1 MFIGSKIDLNS
12 LIIKNII
19 MSSLLKFSIQSK
31 SETPARTEIETR
43 GFKLI
48 VDEPAE
54 LGGTNLAPNPVEYI
68 LAGYAGCINV
78 VAHLTAKELNIDL
91 KNLQIS
97 IEGDLNPARLF
108 GTSFQERAG
117 YQNINVKL
125 TTNNHIDE
133 VLKIKWLHEI
143 ENRCPV
149 NDNLRNATPINFSL
163 N

>member
-1 MFIGSKIDLNS
+1 
-12 LIIKNII
+12 

-31 SETPARTEIETR
+31 SETPARTEIKTR

-54 LGGTNLAPNPVEYI
+54 LGGTNQAPNPVEYI

-78 VAHLTAKELNIDL
+78 VAHITAKELNIDL
-91 KNLQIS
+91 KDLNIS

-108 GTSFQERAG
+108 GTSFEERAG
-117 YQNINVKL
+117 YQNLEVKL
-125 TTNNHIDE
+125 TTTSTIDE
-133 VLKIKWLHEI
+133 QAKIKWLEQI

>member
-1 MFIGSKIDLNS
+1 
-12 LIIKNII
+12 

-48 VDEPAE
+48 IDEPAE
-54 LGGTNLAPNPVEYI
+54 LGGTNQAPNPVEYI

-78 VAHLTAKELNIDL
+78 VAHITAKELNIDL
-91 KNLQIS
+91 KDLHIA

-108 GTSFQERAG
+108 GTSFEERAG
-117 YQNINVKL
+117 YQNLAVKL
-125 TTNNHIDE
+125 TTTSPIDE
-133 VLKIKWLHEI
+133 PAKIKWLEQI

-149 NDNLRNATPINFSL
+149 NDNLRNATPISFSL

>member
-1 MFIGSKIDLNS
+1 
-12 LIIKNII
+12 

-31 SETPARTEIETR
+31 SETPARTEIKTR

-54 LGGTNLAPNPVEYI
+54 LGGTNQAPNPVEYI

-78 VAHLTAKELNIDL
+78 VAHITAKELNIDL
-91 KNLQIS
+91 KDLNIS

-108 GTSFQERAG
+108 GTSFEERAG
-117 YQNINVKL
+117 YQNLEVKL
-125 TTNNHIDE
+125 TTSSVIDE
-133 VLKIKWLHEI
+133 QAKIKWLEQI

>member
-1 MFIGSKIDLNS
+1 
-12 LIIKNII
+12 
-19 MSSLLKFSIQSK
+19 MSNLLKFSIQSK

-48 VDEPAE
+48 VDEPTE

-78 VAHLTAKELNIDL
+78 VAHITAKELNIDV
-91 KNLQIS
+91 KNLQIN
-97 IEGDLNPARLF
+97 IEGDLNPDRLF
-108 GTSFQERAG
+108 GTSLQERAG
-117 YQNINVKL
+117 YQFLNVSL
-125 TTNNHIDE
+125 TTANPIDE
-133 VLKIKWLHEI
+133 SLKTRWLEAI

>member
-1 MFIGSKIDLNS
+1 
-12 LIIKNII
+12 

-31 SETPARTEIETR
+31 SETAARTEIETR

-78 VAHLTAKELNIDL
+78 VAHLTAKELNIEL
-91 KNLQIS
+91 QNLQIS

-117 YQNINVKL
+117 YQNINISLK
-125 TTNNHIDE
+125 TTNQIDE
-133 VLKIKWLHEI
+133 ALKNKWLQEI

-149 NDNLRNATPINFSL
+149 NDNLRNVTPINFSL

>member
-1 MFIGSKIDLNS
+1 
-12 LIIKNII
+12 
-19 MSSLLKFSIQSK
+19 MSNLLKFSIQSK

-78 VAHLTAKELNIDL
+78 VAHLTAKELNIDVQD
-91 KNLQIS
+91 LQIN

-108 GTSFQERAG
+108 GTSQEERAG
-117 YQNINVKL
+117 YQYLTVSLK
-125 TTNNHIDE
+125 TTNPIDE
-133 VLKIKWLHEI
+133 SLKTRWLEQI

-149 NDNLRNATPINFSL
+149 NDNLRNATPVNFSL

>member
-1 MFIGSKIDLNS
+1 
-12 LIIKNII
+12 
-19 MSSLLKFSIQSK
+19 MSTLLKFSIESK

-48 VDEPAE
+48 VDEPEE

-78 VAHLTAKELNIDL
+78 VAHLTAKKFNIDL
-91 KNLQIS
+91 KDLKIS
-97 IEGDLNPARLF
+97 IDGDINPARLF
-108 GTSFQERAG
+108 GESFQDRAG
-117 YQNINVKL
+117 YKNINVRL
-125 TTNNHIDE
+125 STTNAIDE
-133 VLKIKWLHEI
+133 KIKIQWIQEI

-149 NDNLRNATPINFSL
+149 NDNLRNSTPVNFFL